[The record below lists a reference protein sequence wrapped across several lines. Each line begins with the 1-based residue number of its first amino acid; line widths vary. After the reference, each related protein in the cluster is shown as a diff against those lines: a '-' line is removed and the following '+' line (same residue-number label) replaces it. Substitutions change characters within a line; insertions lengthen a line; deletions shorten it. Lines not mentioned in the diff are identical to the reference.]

1 MLLALI
7 ASALVTVTVVV
18 VAVLVAGY
26 SATPEPTLVW
36 MSIPLVTLVS
46 FGAALALGPDRT
58 AHLLAHLW
66 GNAEPANLWITIS
79 LWAGIV
85 AIAGASY
92 LFIWRQ

>member
-1 MLLALI
+1 
-7 ASALVTVTVVV
+7 LVTATVVV
-18 VAVLVAGY
+18 IPVVVAGY

-36 MSIPLVTLVS
+36 MSIPVITLVS

-66 GNAEPANLWITIS
+66 GNAEPENLWVTFS
-79 LWAGIV
+79 LWGGIV

-92 LFIWRQ
+92 LLLWRQ